1 MAGRYCDFVIAKSLD
16 SCYCVQYTGSW
27 LIDILQQF
35 LNFSAA
41 VFVKVYTTFSLFRL
55 EFSMVRFTLSSLRSG
70 SMALMLAGV
79 LVWAGCGGSP
89 EPPKTEAPVAT
100 PTPATETPAT
110 ETPTTE
116 TPSATETPASSA
128 DAKMNDAK
136 SSAIADGKATSG
148 YGSAGKS
155 AAGNMMASADKGA
168 AMPEKTIAV
177 PAGTQLKGELDGLLS
192 SKTNKVGDI
201 FRLVVTDPILVE
213 KLEVIPKGTVI
224 NGTVAAVTPASS
236 GKKGNMSLTF
246 SSMTL
251 ISGRTLN
258 LDASSA
264 VEGTGDATVQG
275 ESKAG
280 RNTAIVAGAAA
291 AGALAG
297 KLLGKSNKD
306 AVVGAVVG
314 GAAGGIAAAVMNGGE
329 VDLKSG
335 SALALKLNKEL
346 GVPVKVATGSNVAG
360 K

>member
-1 MAGRYCDFVIAKSLD
+1 
-16 SCYCVQYTGSW
+16 
-27 LIDILQQF
+27 
-35 LNFSAA
+35 
-41 VFVKVYTTFSLFRL
+41 
-55 EFSMVRFTLSSLRSG
+55 MVRLILSSVRSG
-70 SMALMLAGV
+70 SMALLLAGA

-89 EPPKTEAPVAT
+89 EPPKTETPAAT
-100 PTPATETPAT
+100 PTPAAETPAI
-110 ETPTTE
+110 ETPAA
-116 TPSATETPASSA
+116 SETPASSA
-128 DAKMNDAK
+128 DAKVTDAK
-136 SSAIADGKATSG
+136 SSAMTAGKTTSG
-148 YGSAGKS
+148 YGSTGKS
-155 AAGNMMASADKGA
+155 AGNMMASADKGA

-192 SKTNKVGDI
+192 SKTNKIGDI
-201 FRLVVTDPILVE
+201 FRLLVTDPIMVE

-224 NGTVAAVTPASS
+224 NGTVSAVTPASS
-236 GKKGNMSLTF
+236 GKKGNMSLSF
-246 SSMTL
+246 NSMTL

-258 LDASSA
+258 LDASST

-346 GVPVKVATGSNVAG
+346 GVPVKVASGSNVAG